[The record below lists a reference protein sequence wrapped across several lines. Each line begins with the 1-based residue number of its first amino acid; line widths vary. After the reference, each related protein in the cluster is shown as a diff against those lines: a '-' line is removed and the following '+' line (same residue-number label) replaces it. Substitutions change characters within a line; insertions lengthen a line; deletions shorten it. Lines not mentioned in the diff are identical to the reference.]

1 MQRMSYWQIALR
13 RVEIPVGQ
21 FLLFYVGGA
30 AIVGFLFSLLLI
42 FLTGGLAEGALFSGA
57 AGILLIILLPILAG
71 GAAAAY
77 PLLDV
82 QRSAT
87 MIEKEMHMFI
97 TRMGILSLGEVGAQS
112 IFDILKQM
120 SDYGELAN
128 EVKRIETLVDKWHT
142 SLPEASRIVAQQ
154 SPSPLW
160 ADFLDRMAFSIEA
173 GQAIDEFMRSEQ
185 ETVAEQYTTLYDTR
199 LESVDTMKEIY
210 VSLVSAGLFGLVIA
224 GIHLV
229 LFEVGSATD
238 TPIMVASRLRFI
250 LLASLVFTII
260 QIAAVF
266 AFRATVPEDPT
277 FARDE
282 MDTPFRLNFFRALVG
297 AGILT
302 SFLTVIMVILL
313 AASWEAVTNQWDRYG
328 LIFIA
333 APLSP
338 MLIPAIMIGR
348 EERQV
353 LRRDETYPDFIR
365 ALGGTAQARSAEPSA
380 TIKAL
385 RGIDFG
391 MLDRSIDRLEKR
403 LSTRIDSD
411 RAWDYFNA
419 DTNSAVISRY
429 TRIYIEGS
437 QSSGKPADTA
447 EMVSRSVGSLL
458 SLRRRRSLSANTM
471 RGVAL
476 GLLIA
481 SVTSLNVT
489 IAIVLKLGDSIA
501 GVAENFTNTD
511 VSALAEFGAGLA
523 LPVMEDAS
531 GVGENIRMF
540 KIIVSILIL
549 FQVIAVSIIS
559 NRLRGGIWTTAMGQ
573 GIQLLWVAGI
583 TSYITSLVLEAASAV
598 FGV

>member
-13 RVEIPVGQ
+13 RVDIPVGQ

-30 AIVGFLFSLLLI
+30 AIVGFLFSLVLI
-42 FLTGGLAEGALFSGA
+42 LFTGGLAEGALFSGA
-57 AGILLIILLPILAG
+57 AGILLLLLLPILAG

-87 MIEKEMHMFI
+87 LIEKEMHMFI

-210 VSLVSAGLFGLVIA
+210 VSLVSAALFGLVIA

-229 LFEVGSATD
+229 LFEVGSSSD
-238 TPIMVASRLRFI
+238 TPILVASRLRFV
-250 LLASLVFTII
+250 LLASLVFTVI
-260 QIAAVF
+260 QIIAVF

-282 MDTPFRLNFFRALVG
+282 MDTPFRINFLRALVG

-302 SFLTVIMVILL
+302 VFLVFIMILL
-313 AASWEAVTNQWDRYG
+313 LASAWEAVTNQWDRYG

-338 MLIPAIMIGR
+338 LLIPAIMIGR

-365 ALGGTAQARSAEPSA
+365 ALGGTAQARSSEPSA

-458 SLRRRRSLSANTM
+458 SLRRRRALSANTM

-501 GVAENFTNTD
+501 GVASNFTDTD
-511 VSALAEFGAGLA
+511 VTALADFGAGLA

-540 KIIVSILIL
+540 KVIVSILIL
-549 FQVIAVSIIS
+549 FQVMAVSTIS

-583 TSYITSLVLEAASAV
+583 TSYITSLVLESASSV

>member
-1 MQRMSYWQIALR
+1 MQRMSSWQIALR
-13 RVEIPVGQ
+13 RIEMPISQ
-21 FLLFYVGGA
+21 FLLFFVGGA
-30 AIVGFLFSLLLI
+30 AVAGLVFSFILISVTGGTGDQGLFTGSSSFLLILLLPLI
-42 FLTGGLAEGALFSGA
+42 TASA
-57 AGILLIILLPILAG
+57 AFVF
-71 GAAAAY
+71 
-77 PLLDV
+77 PLLEV
-82 QRSAT
+82 RRSAT

-97 TRMGILSLGEVGAQS
+97 TRMGILSLGEVAAQS

-120 SDYGELAN
+120 SDYGELAI

-173 GQAIDEFMRSEQ
+173 GQPIDEFMRSEQ
-185 ETVAEQYTTLYDTR
+185 ETVSEQYATLYDTR

-229 LFEVGSATD
+229 LFEVGSASD
-238 TPIMVASRLRFI
+238 TPIMVASRLRFL
-250 LLASLVFTII
+250 LLAGLLFTVV
-260 QIAAVF
+260 QVGAVF
-266 AFRATVPEDPT
+266 AFRASIPEDPT
-277 FARDE
+277 FARDSL
-282 MDTPFRLNFFRALVG
+282 DTPFRINFVRSLVMSFV
-297 AGILT
+297 LT
-302 SFLTVIMVILL
+302 AILL
-313 AASWEAVTNQWDRYG
+313 VVTIITILSAWEAVTSQWDRYG
-328 LIFIA
+328 LLLIA

-338 MLIPAIMIGR
+338 MLIPALMVAR
-348 EERQV
+348 EERQI

-391 MLDRSIDRLEKR
+391 MLDDSIDRLERR

-437 QSSGKPADTA
+437 QSSGQPARTA
-447 EMVSRSVGSLL
+447 EMVSRTVGSLL

-481 SVTSLNVT
+481 CVTSLNVT
-489 IAIVLKLGDSIA
+489 ISIVMRLGDSIA
-501 GVAENFTNTD
+501 GIATTFTENSNVD
-511 VSALAEFGAGLA
+511 LAQFGAQIA
-523 LPVMEDAS
+523 LPIMDDAS
-531 GVGENIRMF
+531 GVEENIRLF

-549 FQVIAVSIIS
+549 FQVWAVSIIS
-559 NRLRGGIWTTAMGQ
+559 NRLRGGGMTTALGQ
-573 GIQLLWVAGI
+573 SIQLLWVAGI
-583 TSYITSLVLEAASAV
+583 TSYITSLILESAAALFNV
-598 FGV
+598 

>member
-30 AIVGFLFSLLLI
+30 AIAGFLFSIILI

-57 AGILLIILLPILAG
+57 AGILLILLLPILAG

-87 MIEKEMHMFI
+87 LIEKEMHMFI

-260 QIAAVF
+260 QIGAVF

-277 FARDE
+277 FARDD
-282 MDTPFRLNFFRALVG
+282 MDTPFRLNFFRALIG
-297 AGILT
+297 ASILT

-365 ALGGTAQARSAEPSA
+365 ALGGTAQARSSEPSA

>member
-1 MQRMSYWQIALR
+1 MSFWQIALR
-13 RVEIPVGQ
+13 RVEIPVAQ

-30 AIVGFLFSLLLI
+30 ALIGFLFSIVLI
-42 FLTGGLAEGALFSGA
+42 FLTGGLAEGALFSGV
-57 AGILLIILLPILAG
+57 AGILLLLLLPTLAG

-185 ETVAEQYTTLYDTR
+185 ETVAEQYKTLYDTR
-199 LESVDTMKEIY
+199 LESVDAMKEIY
-210 VSLVSAGLFGLVIA
+210 VSLVSAGLFGLVVA

-229 LFEVGSATD
+229 LFEVGSAND
-238 TPIMVASRLRFI
+238 TPILVASRLRFI
-250 LLASLVFTII
+250 LLTSLIFTIL
-260 QIAAVF
+260 QIGAVF
-266 AFRATVPEDPT
+266 AFRATIPEDPT
-277 FARDE
+277 FARDD
-282 MDTPFRLNFFRALVG
+282 MDTPFRINFLRALIG
-297 AGILT
+297 ASILT
-302 SFLTVIMVILL
+302 SFLVVIMILL
-313 AASWEAVTNQWDRYG
+313 LASAWDSVTNQWDRYG

-338 MLIPAIMIGR
+338 MLIPALMIGR

-365 ALGGTAQARSAEPSA
+365 ALGGTAQARSSEPSA

-458 SLRRRRSLSANTM
+458 SLRRRRALSANTM

-476 GLLIA
+476 GLVIA

-501 GVAENFTNTD
+501 GVASNFSDTD
-511 VSALAEFGAGLA
+511 VTALSDFGAGLA

-573 GIQLLWVAGI
+573 GIQLLWIAGI
-583 TSYITSLVLEAASAV
+583 TSYITSLVLEAASSV

>member
-1 MQRMSYWQIALR
+1 MQRMSFWQIALR
-13 RVEIPVGQ
+13 RVEVPVAQ

-30 AIVGFLFSLLLI
+30 ALIGFLFSIVLI
-42 FLTGGLAEGALFSGA
+42 FLTGGLAEGALFSGV
-57 AGILLIILLPILAG
+57 AGILLLLLLPTLAG

-185 ETVAEQYTTLYDTR
+185 ETVAEQYKTLYDTR
-199 LESVDTMKEIY
+199 LESVDAMKEIY
-210 VSLVSAGLFGLVIA
+210 VSLVSAGLFGLVVA

-229 LFEVGSATD
+229 LFEVGSAND
-238 TPIMVASRLRFI
+238 TPILVASRLRFI
-250 LLASLVFTII
+250 LLTSLIFTILQIGAVFT
-260 QIAAVF
+260 
-266 AFRATVPEDPT
+266 FRATIPEDPT
-277 FARDE
+277 FARDD
-282 MDTPFRLNFFRALVG
+282 MDTPFRINFLRALIG
-297 AGILT
+297 ASILT
-302 SFLTVIMVILL
+302 SFLVVIMILL
-313 AASWEAVTNQWDRYG
+313 LASAWDSVTNQWDRYG

-338 MLIPAIMIGR
+338 MLIPALMIRR

-365 ALGGTAQARSAEPSA
+365 ALGGTAQARSSEPSA

-458 SLRRRRSLSANTM
+458 SLRRRRALSANTM

-501 GVAENFTNTD
+501 GVASNFSDTD
-511 VSALAEFGAGLA
+511 VTALSDFGAGLA

-573 GIQLLWVAGI
+573 GIQLLWIAGI
-583 TSYITSLVLEAASAV
+583 TSYITSRVLEAASSV